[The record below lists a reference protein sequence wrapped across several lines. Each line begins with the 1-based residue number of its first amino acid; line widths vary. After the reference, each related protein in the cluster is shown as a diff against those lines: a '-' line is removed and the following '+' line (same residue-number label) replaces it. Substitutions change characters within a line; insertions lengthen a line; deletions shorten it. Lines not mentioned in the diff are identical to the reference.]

1 MYYNDETL
9 VYLNGD
15 WIKAKDATTSMYD
28 QTLHYGNGVFE
39 GIRSYKTESGVKIFK
54 AKEHFERLLY
64 SAEKMHIKVDMTV
77 EEMEQIS
84 YQLLEKNNLEDA
96 YIRPLI
102 SLGPNMT
109 LSPTQQVHIFFCAW
123 EWGKYL
129 GDSLLDIKISSYQ
142 RPNPKSCHVEAKTV
156 GHYINS
162 ILATTEAKAAGKD
175 EALLL
180 DANGYIAEGSG
191 ANFFMEKDG
200 KLYTPNLGNI
210 LAGITRATV
219 IDLAHKLEFP
229 IETKNITEAE
239 LKTAD
244 SAFFTGT
251 AAEVA
256 GIKQVDDYVF
266 PKEWKNSLGY
276 ELALA
281 YQNLVRGKAY
291 EKFELV

>member
-9 VYLNGD
+9 VYLDGE
-15 WIKAKDATTSMYD
+15 WIKAKDAKTSMYD

-39 GIRSYKTESGVKIFK
+39 GIRSYKTDSGVKIFK

-84 YQLLEKNNLEDA
+84 YALLEKNGLGDA

-102 SLGPNMT
+102 SLAPNMK
-109 LSPTQQVHIFFCAW
+109 LEPTSEVHIFFCAW

-129 GDSLLDIKISSYQ
+129 GDQLLDIKISPYQ

-162 ILATTEAKAAGKD
+162 ILATTDAKASGKD

-180 DANGYIAEGSG
+180 DANGYVAEGSG

-200 KLYTPNLGNI
+200 KLYTPKLGNI

-219 IDLAHKLEFP
+219 IELANKLDFP
-229 IETKNITEAE
+229 IEEKHITVED
-239 LKTAD
+239 LKSAD
-244 SAFFTGT
+244 AAFFTGT

-256 GIKQVDDYVF
+256 GIEKVDDYKF
-266 PKEWKNSLGY
+266 PKEWKNTLGY